1 MPITDL
7 IIQGFEL
14 MILGMGI
21 VFIFLMIL
29 VFALSLMSKIAF
41 YFDKDDE
48 FAVQETAQPAVK
60 PENTALIAVIS
71 AAVARYRSSHTQH

>member
-7 IIQGFEL
+7 ILQGVQL
-14 MILGMGI
+14 MILGMGV

-41 YFDKDDE
+41 YFDKGDE
-48 FAVQETAQPAVK
+48 YAVHDTAKPAVK